1 MNQEAA
7 DFIVATRAALTTIAI
22 IREEGLV
29 ERSAELGNYAMNRM
43 RDLMARS
50 PFVGDVRGRGLMFG
64 VELVEDKQTLAP
76 NNALAEKVYYRC
88 LDEGLSFKISLGNVL
103 TLSPPLVISR
113 EDLDHALDIVEAA
126 VLAG

>member
-1 MNQEAA
+1 
-7 DFIVATRAALTTIAI
+7 VTTRAALTTIAI
-22 IREEGLV
+22 IRDEGLV
-29 ERSAELGNYAMNRM
+29 ERSAELGDYAMGRM

-50 PFVGDVRGRGLMFG
+50 AKVGDVRGRGLMFG

-88 LDEGLSFKISLGNVL
+88 LDEGLSFKISAGNVL

-113 EDLDHALDIVEAA
+113 EDLDRALDIVEAA